1 MIFHIKI
8 DRLKGFIFGST
19 SSCFTNFTRDQSS
32 SFKKD
37 PDVWKYLT
45 LVTDE
50 ATTID
55 LIFTKLADT
64 VNFIT
69 SLSQVMLDYEHRD
82 SFVGLTNPN
91 FVKMLLIK
99 LKLQKM
105 AQLRKI
111 SLHALFLRALY
122 LSASSLLPE
131 ETFFEIKTKNEQL
144 DHLKSKTYLY

>member
-1 MIFHIKI
+1 M
-8 DRLKGFIFGST
+8 
-19 SSCFTNFTRDQSS
+19 
-32 SFKKD
+32 
-37 PDVWKYLT
+37 T